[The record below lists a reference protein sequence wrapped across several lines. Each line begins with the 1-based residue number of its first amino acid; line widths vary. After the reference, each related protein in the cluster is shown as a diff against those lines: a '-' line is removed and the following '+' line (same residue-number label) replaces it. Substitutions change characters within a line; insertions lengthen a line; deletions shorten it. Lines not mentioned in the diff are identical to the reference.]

1 MTDEE
6 LMQAYIQGD
15 IESFRMLYQRHKDR
29 VMGYLNARLKSQDE
43 AEDVF
48 QEVFSKLHIYRFKY
62 KDSVPFLAW
71 LFTIAKNT
79 LIDHVRKQTTQNKYF
94 QIDHEKVANVP
105 DAKVNSLSIA
115 EAFSELSTL
124 NAKQRQ
130 ALELRF
136 NDDLSFSDI
145 AARMDTTP
153 SNIRQVIS
161 RAKRLLRGLMLD
173 KEIK

>member
-15 IESFRMLYQRHKDR
+15 MEAFRMLYQRHKGR
-29 VMGYLNARLKSQDE
+29 VMSYLIARLKSQDE

-48 QEVFSKLHIYRFKY
+48 QEVFSKLHTYRLKY
-62 KDSVPFLAW
+62 KVSIPFIAW

-94 QIDHEKVANVP
+94 QLDHEKAANAP

-124 NAKQRQ
+124 NEKQRQ

-145 AARMDTTP
+145 AARMDTSP

-161 RAKRLLRGLMLD
+161 RATRLLRGSMSD

>member
-15 IESFRMLYQRHKDR
+15 MEAFRMLYLRHKNR

-48 QEVFSKLHIYRFKY
+48 QEVFSKLHTNRLKY
-62 KDSVPFLAW
+62 KDSVPFIAW

-79 LIDHVRKQTTQNKYF
+79 LIDHIRKQTTQKKYF
-94 QIDHEKVANVP
+94 QLDHEKAANVP
-105 DAKVNSLSIA
+105 DVKINNISIA

-130 ALELRF
+130 TLELRF

-145 AARMDTTP
+145 AAYLDTSS
-153 SNIRQVIS
+153 SNIRQIIS
-161 RAKRLLRGLMLD
+161 RATRLLRGLMSD
-173 KEIK
+173 KDI